1 MTAFCNRLTKS
12 MKGSVGFCLIVA
24 KDPVDTVTSGILFHA
39 FMAAYIASVI
49 GPGHEGYYKGQTQ

>member
-1 MTAFCNRLTKS
+1 

-49 GPGHEGYYKGQTQ
+49 GPGHEGYYKGQTQWTYQTL